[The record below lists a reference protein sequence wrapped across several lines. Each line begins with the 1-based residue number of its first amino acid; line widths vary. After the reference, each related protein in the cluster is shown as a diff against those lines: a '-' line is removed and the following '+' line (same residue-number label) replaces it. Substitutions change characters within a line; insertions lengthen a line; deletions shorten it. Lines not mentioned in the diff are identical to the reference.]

1 MDRVRVFASG
11 STKPETYITLRFAK
25 SETHTHRMTTR
36 RITRAY
42 FFALFLAVATL
53 PVFARAAELSFSP
66 ASGTFTTGKEFSV
79 KVLVNPGVDSINA
92 ADGQISFDT
101 SVLSVSSVSKDGSAF
116 SLWTADP
123 AFSNS
128 AGTIDFSGG
137 TPSAFSKSGTVLTIK
152 FKGKKTGSGK
162 VTFTKGSVLAA
173 DGKGTN
179 VYSKG
184 GEATYV
190 IEEGKAAEPPPPA
203 AADETPAAS
212 GEAFG
217 GSPPIA
223 PNMNSLTHP
232 KPESYYGTS
241 TVRIDWKIP
250 PDVIGIR
257 MLFTDK
263 DSATPNV
270 VLKPDVASST
280 QLGVADGTWYFYLQF
295 KNEAGWGEVG
305 KRKVMIDTVLPE
317 EFQVALLD
325 QGDDATAPK
334 LTMKT
339 TDDVSG
345 MDRYEIY
352 FNDTSVGTVKDAD
365 VGEGFPIPPQAGGP
379 TKVKVKAYDKAGN
392 IRESEKE
399 LTLPLVAKPVKGAK
413 AGEVVPV
420 QGFFTT
426 ERILLMIFTFIIGI
440 LTTVNMYSRKASE
453 RDRLHILQEVAQ
465 VRDKNDKIF
474 SAMREEFEQMVQD
487 LDEKPQLTPTERD
500 LLERIKEVLE
510 VSEEIVDTG
519 MDTLKKT
526 IRG

>member
-1 MDRVRVFASG
+1 
-11 STKPETYITLRFAK
+11 
-25 SETHTHRMTTR
+25 MTTR
-36 RITRAY
+36 RILHA
-42 FFALFLAVATL
+42 FLFGLTL
-53 PVFARAAELSFSP
+53 TVFPVFASAAELSFSP
-66 ASGTFTTGKEFSV
+66 ASGAYGAGKEFSV
-79 KVLVNPGVDSINA
+79 KVLVNPGVDSVNA
-92 ADGQISFDT
+92 ADGQISYDKD
-101 SVLSVSSVSKDGSAF
+101 VLSVSSVTKDGSAF

-123 AFSNS
+123 SFSNS

-137 TPSAFSKSGTVLTIK
+137 TPTAFSKSGTVITIK
-152 FKGKKTGSGK
+152 FKGKKPGEGK
-162 VTFTKGSVLAA
+162 VSFIKGSVLAA

-184 GEATYV
+184 GEATYT
-190 IEEGKAAEPPPPA
+190 IEEAAAAPPPKAEAPAAEPA
-203 AADETPAAS
+203 LS

-223 PNMNSLTHP
+223 PAMTSITHP
-232 KPESYYGTS
+232 KPENYYGTS
-241 TVRIDWKIP
+241 TVKIEWKIP

-257 MLFTDK
+257 MLFAAKED
-263 DSATPNV
+263 AIPNV
-270 VLKPDVASST
+270 VLKPEAASST
-280 QLGVADGTWYFYLQF
+280 QIGVADGTWYFYLQF

-317 EFQVALLD
+317 EFQIGLLD

-334 LTMKT
+334 LNMKT

-345 MDRYEIY
+345 MDRYEVY
-352 FNDTSVGTVKDAD
+352 FNDASVGTVKDAD
-365 VGEGFPIPPQAGGP
+365 LATGGFLIPPQEGGL

-392 IRESEKE
+392 IRESDKE
-399 LTLPLVAKPVKGAK
+399 LTLPLVMKPVKGAK
-413 AGEVVPV
+413 AGEVVAAP
-420 QGFFTT
+420 GFFTT
-426 ERILLMIFTFIIGI
+426 ERILLLISAFIIGV
-440 LTTVNMYSRKASE
+440 LTTLNMKSKKAVDSS
-453 RDRLHILQEVAQ
+453 RLHILQEVAM

-474 SAMREEFEQMVQD
+474 SAMREEFEQMIQD

-519 MDTLKKT
+519 MDDLKKT